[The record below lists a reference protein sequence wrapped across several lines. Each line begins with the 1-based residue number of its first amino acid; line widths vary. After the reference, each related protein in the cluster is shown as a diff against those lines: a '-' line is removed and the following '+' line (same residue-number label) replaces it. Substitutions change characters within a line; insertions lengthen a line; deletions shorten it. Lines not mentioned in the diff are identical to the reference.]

1 MDNES
6 KTIVRAPLVCTR
18 GVIVFPNQEVIIDVG
33 RERSMR
39 AVEDARQQFDR
50 RVVLVS
56 QKDLTIEDPEV
67 SDLYSVGSL
76 CEIHPPSGWLS
87 AREIQRPQPCSAAVS
102 CR

>member
-76 CEIHPPSGWLS
+76 CEIRHIRRLDG
-87 AREIQRPQPCSAAVS
+87 
-102 CR
+102 

>member
-39 AVEDARQQFDR
+39 AVEDA
-50 RVVLVS
+50 
-56 QKDLTIEDPEV
+56 
-67 SDLYSVGSL
+67 
-76 CEIHPPSGWLS
+76 PS
-87 AREIQRPQPCSAAVS
+87 AV
-102 CR
+102 